1 IDNALDLSRT
11 IAGKSP
17 GTEVELTLWRNGKE
31 EKVSVVLGTLQDEQQ
46 ASEDEEV
53 APQPAEPAQPTPSSV
68 GVTLVPNSEGEG
80 LLVQDVDP
88 DSIAADKGFAV
99 GDTILEVDNKKV
111 ATAREFED
119 AITGVRDSGRSTALI
134 KAERGGNVR
143 FLGLPLDA

>member
-1 IDNALDLSRT
+1 DVTRDLADSVGLDSPRGALVTEPSAGGPALKAGVASGDVITAVDGDPIDNALDLSRT

-80 LLVQDVDP
+80 LLVQDVD
-88 DSIAADKGFAV
+88 
-99 GDTILEVDNKKV
+99 
-111 ATAREFED
+111 
-119 AITGVRDSGRSTALI
+119 
-134 KAERGGNVR
+134 
-143 FLGLPLDA
+143 